1 MHLAPNQVREEMSH
15 TLQHNMVTLPFAVA
29 LSSVAI
35 QRGARLPPLR
45 RCEASGGSGREK
57 GRSTVA
63 VGRLPVGWPR
73 RRGPRRRRLRRLPP
87 GL

>member
-29 LSSVAI
+29 PSSVAI

-73 RRGPRRRRLRRLPP
+73 RRGPRRRLRRLPP